1 MAQNRDDDAQHD
13 SQQNDQQGS
22 RLISSGRRGLMQGA
36 GLGAALSLLGGVTG
50 ASGLISTAQAPEAPF
65 PQHKKWKIVFVNHVT
80 TNPFFVPTQYGIQ
93 DACGL
98 LGMDYQWTGSATSDA
113 GEMVRAVNSAIAAK
127 ADAIAVPIVD
137 PNAFDKPIQAALD
150 AGIPV
155 FAYNADA
162 PRGKSSRGLAY
173 IGQDLYLS
181 GYQMGERLVSLIDS
195 GMVAL
200 FIATP
205 GQLNIQPRLDGAS
218 DAIKKSG
225 KKIDIQ
231 TVATGA
237 TVNEELSKIKA
248 FYLGHQDLKGMFA
261 VDAGSTQGVAQVMKE
276 SNLPSK
282 GVHGGGFDLLPQTIQ
297 LIHDGFLDFTI
308 DQQSYVQGFYT
319 VVEAFTFLASG
330 GLVGPANINTGLK
343 FVTKDTVDP
352 YLNTLTRYE
361 GKTTKPQIVPIK
373 GAIKS

>member
-1 MAQNRDDDAQHD
+1 MAEQKDDDKGVVHAT
-13 SQQNDQQGS
+13 
-22 RLISSGRRGLMQGA
+22 RRGLLQGA
-36 GLGAALSLLGGVTG
+36 GLGAAMSLLGAAGG
-50 ASGLISTAQAPEAPF
+50 GGLIQSAFGAEAPF
-65 PQHKKWKIVFVNHVT
+65 PQHKRWKIVFVNHVT

-113 GEMVRAVNSAIAAK
+113 GEMVRAVNAAIAGK

-137 PNAFDKPIQAALD
+137 PTAFDKPVQAALD

-162 PRGKSSRGLAY
+162 PRGKHNPRLAY

-181 GYQMGERLVSLIDS
+181 GYQMGERIVSLVDS

-205 GQLNIQPRLDGAS
+205 GQLNIQPRLDGAA

-237 TVNEELSKIKA
+237 TVNEELSKIKS
-248 FYLGHQDLKGMFA
+248 FYLGHQNLKGMFA

-276 SNLPSK
+276 MNLPAK
-282 GVHGGGFDLLPQTIQ
+282 GVHGGGFDLLPTTVQ

-308 DQQSYVQGFYT
+308 DQQPYVQGFYT
-319 VVEAFTFLASG
+319 TMQAFVFLSSG
-330 GLVGPANINTGLK
+330 GLVGPADTNTGLK
-343 FVTKDTVDP
+343 FVTKGTVDP
-352 YLNTLTRYE
+352 YLNTSTRYE
-361 GKTTKPQIVPIK
+361 GKSTKQQIVPMS

>member
-1 MAQNRDDDAQHD
+1 MAQKQDD
-13 SQQNDQQGS
+13 SQEGNATGTGPVS
-22 RLISSGRRGLMQGA
+22 TARRGLMQGA
-36 GLGAALSLLGGVTG
+36 GLGAALSLLGGAGGVSG
-50 ASGLISTAQAPEAPF
+50 GLISSAQAAEAAF
-65 PQHKKWKIVFVNHVT
+65 PQHKRWKIVFVNHVT

-93 DACGL
+93 DACSM
-98 LGMDYQWTGSATSDA
+98 LGMDYQWTGSANSDA

-127 ADAIAVPIVD
+127 ADAIAVPIAD

-162 PRGKSSRGLAY
+162 PRGKTNPRLAY

-181 GYQMGERLVSLIDS
+181 GYQMGERIVSLVDS
-195 GMVAL
+195 GLVAL

-248 FYLGHQDLKGMFA
+248 FFLGHQDLKGMFA

-297 LIHDGFLDFTI
+297 LIHEGFLDFTI
-308 DQQSYVQGFYT
+308 DQQPYVQGFYT
-319 VVEAFTFLASG
+319 VMEAFTFLASG
-330 GLVGPANINTGLK
+330 GLVGPANVNTGLK
-343 FVTKDTVDP
+343 FVTKSTVEP
-352 YLNTLTRYE
+352 YLNTSTRYE
-361 GKTTKPQIVPIK
+361 GKTTKPQIVPMR

>member
-1 MAQNRDDDAQHD
+1 MTDAM
-13 SQQNDQQGS
+13 DQDGF
-22 RLISSGRRGLMQGA
+22 RRVPLARRATIQGA
-36 GLGAALSLLGGVTG
+36 GIGATLALLGG
-50 ASGLISTAQAPEAPF
+50 ALRPALAADAAPF
-65 PQHKKWKIVFVNHVT
+65 PAHPRWKFVFVNHVT

-98 LGMDYQWTGSATSDA
+98 LGCDYQWTGSANADVA
-113 GEMVRAVNSAIAAK
+113 QMVNAVNAAIAAK

-137 PNAFDKPIQAALD
+137 PKAFDKPVERALE

-162 PRGKSSRGLAY
+162 PSGSDNKRLAY
-173 IGQDLYLS
+173 IGQDLYQS
-181 GYQMGERLVSLIDS
+181 GYQMGQRIVGLIDS
-195 GMVAL
+195 GLVAL

-205 GQLNIQPRLDGAS
+205 GQLNIQPRLDGAQ

-231 TVATGA
+231 TIATGA

-261 VDAGSTQGVAQVMKE
+261 VDAGSTQGVAQVMKD
-276 SNLPSK
+276 SGLPSK
-282 GVHGGGFDLLPQTIQ
+282 GVHGGGFDLLPTTVQ

-308 DQQSYVQGFYT
+308 DQQPYLQGFYT
-319 VVEAFTFLASG
+319 VMEMFTFMISG
-330 GLVGPANINTGLK
+330 GLTGPATINTGLK
-343 FVTKDTVDP
+343 FVTKDNVQP
-352 YLNTLTRYE
+352 YLTTSTRYE
-361 GKTTKPQIVPIK
+361 GKSDKPEITPRS